1 MITDVTHRFLTC
13 LDQLIEEGKVRSK
26 RHFAIILDYHAQ
38 GISEMVAQRRDVPLE
53 LIEKA
58 VKHFKIN
65 ATYLFTGQGA
75 HFSDPSSED
84 LRIKNLTILT
94 DQKGNER
101 ILHVPYPA
109 QAGYGRLLDDPVFI
123 QDLPS
128 YTLPDPQFKSG
139 TYRSF
144 EIAGSS
150 MEPNFRSGDIVI
162 ASFIEPRY
170 WEQAVKNDQ
179 VYVVVTKQDVVLKRL
194 SNLLKTNKVL
204 ECISDNTEFHPFQVE
219 AEDIREIWK
228 ARVKITAHIDQ
239 HTSNDAAKSINEQL
253 QMQKAIL
260 ENMQRQLSQV
270 APV

>member
-1 MITDVTHRFLTC
+1 
-13 LDQLIEEGKVRSK
+13 VRSK
-26 RHFAIILDYHAQ
+26 RHFAISLDYHPQ

-75 HFSDPSSED
+75 HFADPSAAD
-84 LRIKNLTILT
+84 LHVKNLTILT
-94 DQKGNER
+94 DQKGDER

-179 VYVVVTKQDVVLKRL
+179 IYIVVTKQDVVLKRL
-194 SNLLKTNKVL
+194 TNLLKANRLL
-204 ECISDNTEFHPFQVE
+204 ECVSDNPEFHPYQIE

-239 HTSNDAAKSINEQL
+239 HASDDAARSISEQL